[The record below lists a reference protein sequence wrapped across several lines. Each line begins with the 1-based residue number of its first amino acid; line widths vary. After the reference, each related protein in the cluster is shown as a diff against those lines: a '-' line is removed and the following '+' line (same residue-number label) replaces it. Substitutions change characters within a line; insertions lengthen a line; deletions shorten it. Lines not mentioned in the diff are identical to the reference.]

1 VLTHC
6 LWIGATRTHPSEVLW
21 LFQET
26 QVQSE
31 DEMLLALMVAPTL
44 YVRIQDRSISHLRPL
59 LSPICMSSGF
69 RDQILFTKA
78 FVRGIDPISRPS
90 KAPASPNTD
99 VRSEVGN
106 IVSLTHMSEMVL
118 IALSRTDNALAVASK
133 NLNTDH
139 RPDFTNTEPA
149 ANIGPFPQ
157 WSDPKKIVAMDPLGK
172 RSRVLLQMI

>member
-1 VLTHC
+1 
-6 LWIGATRTHPSEVLW
+6 
-21 LFQET
+21 
-26 QVQSE
+26 
-31 DEMLLALMVAPTL
+31 
-44 YVRIQDRSISHLRPL
+44 
-59 LSPICMSSGF
+59 MSSGF